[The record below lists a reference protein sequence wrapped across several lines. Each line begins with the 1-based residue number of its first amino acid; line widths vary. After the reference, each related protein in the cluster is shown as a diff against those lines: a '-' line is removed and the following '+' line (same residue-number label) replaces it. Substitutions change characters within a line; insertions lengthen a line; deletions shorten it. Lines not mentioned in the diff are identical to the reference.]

1 MLSLIYSEILKM
13 LRLWGLLYFDA
24 EIFYPH
30 DIFNVPKGYHKLKSK
45 ESDQAHIM
53 TSGNLLVEVISYYLL
68 FFHFPLPVIFSTKIQ
83 NYVYIFSSFGVKCG
97 SVPISDPN
105 QALLLGDS

>member
-24 EIFYPH
+24 EIFFPH
-30 DIFNVPKGYHKLKSK
+30 DVHTLPKGYHKHKSK

-53 TSGNLLVEVISYYLL
+53 TSGNLMVEVISDYLL
-68 FFHFPLPVIFSTKIQ
+68 FFHF
-83 NYVYIFSSFGVKCG
+83 
-97 SVPISDPN
+97 
-105 QALLLGDS
+105 

>member
-24 EIFYPH
+24 EIFFPH
-30 DIFNVPKGYHKLKSK
+30 DFLTLPKGYNKQKSK

-53 TSGNLLVEVISYYLL
+53 TSGNLLVEVISDDLL
-68 FFHFPLPVIFSTKIQ
+68 FFQLNFALYLLYQHKKCLAFPSLWQ
-83 NYVYIFSSFGVKCG
+83 
-97 SVPISDPN
+97 
-105 QALLLGDS
+105 

>member
-68 FFHFPLPVIFSTKIQ
+68 FFHFHHRVSSQLKYKIMCIFFL
-83 NYVYIFSSFGVKCG
+83 VL
-97 SVPISDPN
+97 
-105 QALLLGDS
+105 A

>member
-68 FFHFPLPVIFSTKIQ
+68 FFHFHYLV
-83 NYVYIFSSFGVKCG
+83 SS
-97 SVPISDPN
+97 
-105 QALLLGDS
+105 